1 MKIIHK
7 INPPMEVSNRQKLVR
22 SIVNT
27 SYLIK
32 RQQENILSRFH
43 LNLSKFNILEILL
56 NEYPTALSQ
65 NQIREKLTDKTVD
78 LPRIAK
84 NLDENCFITRSR
96 NKKNKTIAEITIT
109 PKGIQTLNEIYNC
122 SEEMSRSTIELTD
135 TEVQQALDALERM
148 VDAASETTIEVSIA
162 EDDFDEVAYQDGTQ
176 PE

>member
-1 MKIIHK
+1 MIHK

-56 NEYPTALSQ
+56 NEYPVALSQ
-65 NQIREKLTDKTVD
+65 NQIRAKLTDKTID

-84 NLDENCFITRSR
+84 NLDENCFVSRSR
-96 NKKNKTIAEITIT
+96 NKENKTIAEITIT
-109 PKGIQTLNEIYNC
+109 PKGIQTMNEIYNC

-135 TEVQQALDALERM
+135 TEVEQALDALKKIA
-148 VDAASETTIEVSIA
+148 DATTETTIELSIA
-162 EDDFDEVAYQDGTQ
+162 EDDDDEVVYPNGTQ